1 MYNVE
6 TASAVSRQSDAE
18 LIDAYSSTV
27 INAVDRAGPAVVQ
40 VAIAKNGKPAGIGSG
55 LILASDGIV
64 MTNSHVVHGASEITL
79 TSADGQR
86 GTARILG
93 DDPHTDIAVVR
104 TDANL
109 KAPALDFFDSRQV

>member
-1 MYNVE
+1 MGGETSMYNLE
-6 TASAVSRQSDAE
+6 IDSAVSPVGDAE
-18 LIDAYSSTV
+18 IFDAYSSTV
-27 INAVDRAGPAVVQ
+27 IHAVDRAGPAVVQ
-40 VAIAKNGKPAGIGSG
+40 VAVSKSGRPAGIGSG

-93 DDPHTDIAVVR
+93 DDPHTD
-104 TDANL
+104 
-109 KAPALDFFDSRQV
+109 